1 MEKMK
6 EEITINTEFI
16 TLGQL
21 IKLANV
27 LETGG
32 MIKTYLQDVG
42 VIVNGEKEH
51 RRGRKLY
58 PGDEIQIEE
67 AGTIIVG
74 REKD

>member
-1 MEKMK
+1 MK

>member
-1 MEKMK
+1 MK
-6 EEITINTEFI
+6 EKISINTEFI

-32 MIKTYLQDVG
+32 MIKAYLQDVG

-51 RRGRKLY
+51 RRGRKIY
-58 PGDEIQIEE
+58 PGDEIHIEE
-67 AGTIIVG
+67 FGTIIVE
-74 REKD
+74 RDKV